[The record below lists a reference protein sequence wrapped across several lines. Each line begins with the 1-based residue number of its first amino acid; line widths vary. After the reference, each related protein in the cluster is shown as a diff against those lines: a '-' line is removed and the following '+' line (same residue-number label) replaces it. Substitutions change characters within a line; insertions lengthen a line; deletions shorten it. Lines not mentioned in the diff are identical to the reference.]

1 MKLGVFDSG
10 IDGEAIA
17 AALRLVFPTAIITTV
32 NDHENV
38 PYGSK
43 TPSEI
48 INLTDIA
55 IQPLIN
61 ANCDVIILACNTATA
76 VAIETL
82 RAKYPNQK
90 FIGIEPMIKTAAELT
105 KSHTIAVCATPA
117 TLASD
122 RYSKLVKNFGDGISI
137 IEPDC
142 SDWAQMIE
150 NNQINHQLIDKTIN
164 DVCDRGADVIVLGC
178 THYNWIKDSIIKI
191 VDGRA
196 QVIEPSSAIGNR
208 VKQLLQLS

>member
-10 IDGEAIA
+10 IGGEAIA
-17 AALRLVFPTAIITTV
+17 AALRLVFPMAIITTV
-32 NDHENV
+32 NDHKNV

-48 INLTDIA
+48 IHLTDIA

-61 ANCDVIILACNTATA
+61 ADCDIIILACNTATA
-76 VAIETL
+76 VAIESL
-82 RAKYPNQK
+82 RTKYPNQK
-90 FIGIEPMIKTAAELT
+90 FIGIEPMVKTAAELT
-105 KSHTIAVCATPA
+105 KSHIIAVCATPA

-122 RYSKLVKNFGDGISI
+122 RYSKLVKKFGAGLSI

-142 SDWAQMIE
+142 SSWAQMIE
-150 NNQINHQLIDKTIN
+150 DDQINYRLISQTIN
-164 DVCDRGADVIVLGC
+164 DICGRGADVIVLGC

-191 VDGRA
+191 ADGRA
-196 QVIEPSSAIGNR
+196 QTIEPSSAIGNR
-208 VKQLLQLS
+208 VKQLLQLR

>member
-10 IDGEAIA
+10 IGGEAIA
-17 AALRLVFPTAIITTV
+17 AVLRLVFPTVTITTV
-32 NDHENV
+32 NDHKNV

-43 TPSEI
+43 TPGEI
-48 INLTDIA
+48 INLTDVA

-76 VAIETL
+76 VAIGTL
-82 RAKYPNQK
+82 RTKYPNQK

-105 KSHTIAVCATPA
+105 RSHTIAVCATPA

-122 RYSKLVKNFGDGISI
+122 RYNKLVKKFGGGLSI

-142 SDWAQMIE
+142 SNWAQMIE
-150 NNQINHQLIDKTIN
+150 DNKINYQLISRTIN
-164 DVCDRGADVIVLGC
+164 DMCDRGADVIVLGC
-178 THYNWIKDSIIKI
+178 THYNWIEDLITKI
-191 VDGRA
+191 ADGRA
-196 QVIEPSSAIGNR
+196 KVIEPSSAISNR
-208 VKQLLQLS
+208 VKQLLQLG